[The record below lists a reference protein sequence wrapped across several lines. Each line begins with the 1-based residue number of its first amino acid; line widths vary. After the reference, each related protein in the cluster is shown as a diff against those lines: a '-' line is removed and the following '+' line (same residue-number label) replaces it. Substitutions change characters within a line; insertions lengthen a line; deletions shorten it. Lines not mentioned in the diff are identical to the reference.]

1 MTTSSSPLMC
11 QSALFLMKLTFKLYT
26 KCKIWGVLFAWEM
39 GYYAMVQDIC
49 APYCSCCAISAKL
62 DSQTPYHRVQT
73 MSFLPR
79 LTLKLHTQCQI
90 QGYPLSTGNGMM
102 CCDERHP
109 LLLEGCITFIRCIS
123 RCG

>member
-11 QSALFLMKLTFKLYT
+11 QPVLFLMKLTFKLYT

-62 DSQTPYHRVQT
+62 DSQTPYGSDHVISAKVDSQIAYTMLDSRVPSQHQKWDDV
-73 MSFLPR
+73 L
-79 LTLKLHTQCQI
+79 
-90 QGYPLSTGNGMM
+90 
-102 CCDERHP
+102 
-109 LLLEGCITFIRCIS
+109 
-123 RCG
+123 